1 VNALSLIVGY
11 GTPAQIMAAA
21 DDAAA
26 GLLFGVWNTEGSD
39 GVVIERK
46 SLGLLL
52 RGLGCG
58 GLIAAAR
65 AHNIPVEIIVVSD
78 GVGSHP
84 NSRSYPP
91 PRLRSVREQE
101 AIVAAAELG
110 VSDAS
115 VKFLRMSDKSMP
127 STGPQAEGPS
137 PRSPRLVYHAERMSW
152 PLPGNMIRIVITKRR
167 LHWPLLH
174 GA

>member
-1 VNALSLIVGY
+1 MRIKALTVLGLMERLPIIEISQFVKR
-11 GTPAQIMAAA
+11 
-21 DDAAA
+21 
-26 GLLFGVWNTEGSD
+26 GLLIIAPHPDDES
-39 GVVIERK
+39 
-46 SLGLLL
+46 
-52 RGLGCG
+52 LGCG